1 MTDATVS
8 SGSARSVPP
17 ESWTP
22 GDWVG
27 QPTGPARTAPDPVNA
42 PMIRHWL
49 QAMLFLDDQRLTLR
63 YGESSTAEVAPLT
76 MLQVWAHHDR
86 RYPEP
91 AGAASNVTRF
101 EQELERAGF
110 TGVLGVAS
118 DQQYARLVRVGE
130 RLTMQGSIHKI
141 SELKQTSLGPG
152 RFITF
157 RYEYRDEDS
166 RSVGT
171 IDMTS
176 LRYRPAATDGADGPA
191 SERPVMVPDADIASR
206 PAAASF
212 PELAGAA
219 PRPGI
224 AFPDAVVPV
233 TSTTVVA
240 GALATRDFYPVHHD
254 LEFAWRSGSAGLVM
268 SIMTSLGL
276 AERALHGWLG
286 STAGLRS
293 VRLRLGSP
301 CHPGDVLTFSGSVQA
316 PGAAGQPDEA
326 SKSLLTV
333 DVTAATARGTHLS
346 AVVSLA
352 RETGGGY

>member
-1 MTDATVS
+1 
-8 SGSARSVPP
+8 
-17 ESWTP
+17 
-22 GDWVG
+22 
-27 QPTGPARTAPDPVNA
+27 
-42 PMIRHWL
+42 MIRHWL
-49 QAMLFLDDQRLTLR
+49 QAMLFLDDQQRALG
-63 YGESSTAEVAPLT
+63 YGPASTAEVAPLT
-76 MLQVWAHHDR
+76 MLQVWTHHDR

-91 AGAASNVTRF
+91 AGTATNVTRF
-101 EQELERAGF
+101 EHELENAGF
-110 TGVLGVAS
+110 TGVLGVSS
-118 DQQYARLVRVGE
+118 DQHYARLVRVGE
-130 RLTMQGSIHKI
+130 RLTMHGTIHKI
-141 SELKQTSLGPG
+141 SEVKQTSLGPG
-152 RFITF
+152 RFVTF

-176 LRYRPAATDGADGPA
+176 LRYQPAARHQARGPDSGPPVSITDSAVPA
-191 SERPVMVPDADIASR
+191 S

-212 PELAGAA
+212 PALAGAM
-219 PRPGI
+219 PGLGT
-224 AFPDAVVPV
+224 AFPEAVVPV
-233 TSTTVVA
+233 TATTVVA

-276 AERALHGWLG
+276 TERVLHGWLG

-301 CHPGDVLTFSGSVQA
+301 CHPGDVLTFSGSVRD
-316 PGAAGQPDEA
+316 PEAARQPDDA
-326 SKSLLTV
+326 GGSLLTV

-352 RETGGGY
+352 ADGVFRY